1 MTTATGPLPLL
12 STLAGTWVERR
23 SSAKLRTMR
32 DEVTDDAEL
41 MLRFGRGEALAF
53 EALYATHR
61 APLWR
66 YVLRRVRDPAA
77 AADLFQEIWLRVV
90 AHAPRYRP
98 AAKFST
104 WLYRIADHA
113 CIDFFRARQR
123 SQRRLVD
130 DADALDDLPDGGAGP
145 EDEAAALDRR
155 EALEQ
160 ALAALPGEQQSAFL
174 MYVEAGMSIEEIAAA
189 TGVGTETAKSRLR
202 YAVAKLK
209 ASLGDRYLETQR

>member
-1 MTTATGPLPLL
+1 MTTATGPLPPL
-12 STLAGTWVERR
+12 STLAGTWVRRR

-32 DEVTDDAEL
+32 DEITDDAEL

-61 APLWR
+61 GPLWR

-98 AAKFST
+98 TAKFAT

-123 SQRRLVD
+123 QQRRLAD
-130 DADALDDLPDGGAGP
+130 DADMLEELPDGAMGP
-145 EDEAAALDRR
+145 EDEAAAIDRR
-155 EALEQ
+155 DALEG
-160 ALAALPGEQQSAFL
+160 ALAALPAEQQSAFL
-174 MYVEAGMSIEEIAAA
+174 MYVEAGLSIEEIAGA

-209 ASLGDRYLETQR
+209 AALGDLHMEKPR